1 MHDTL
6 RRLHGGR
13 RASDTTIDHF
23 RLNEAVSQIAFGG
36 RRGRVYRRIV
46 ALTGARPGDCVLD
59 VGCSGGYL
67 ARKLADAVGPAGRVV
82 GVDPSKTA
90 IAYAQRHAGPGM
102 SFTTGA
108 AQDLPLLDS
117 SFDAVT
123 CTLAM
128 HHIPARKRADAF
140 AEMHRVTKPGGRLL
154 VADFDPSR
162 RPVPQ
167 AGRRGRVPGRVLRPA
182 PPPVVR
188 RRHSPGVPAG
198 QRSGAAAGLTAWTR
212 STVPVLS
219 RSVSTTWNPAAL
231 TRGSWRRVKCS
242 PAVRIV
248 IRSRSHWAA

>member
-13 RASDTTIDHF
+13 RASGATLDHF

-46 ALTGARPGDCVLD
+46 ALAGARPGDRVLD
-59 VGCSGGYL
+59 VGCGGGYL

-82 GVDPSKTA
+82 GLDPSKTA

-128 HHIPARKRADAF
+128 HHVPARKRTAAF
-140 AEMHRVTKPGGRLL
+140 AEMYRVTRPGGRLV

-162 RPVPQ
+162 RSLPLH
-167 AGRRGRVPGRVLRPA
+167 PG
-182 PPPVVR
+182 
-188 RRHSPGVPAG
+188 G
-198 QRSGAAAGLTAWTR
+198 QRMRRAAATVGPLEELAAAAGYRVESSGLLPLLRYVVATR
-212 STVPVLS
+212 PALPPVS
-219 RSVSTTWNPAAL
+219 APGPRPA
-231 TRGSWRRVKCS
+231 
-242 PAVRIV
+242 
-248 IRSRSHWAA
+248 

>member
-128 HHIPARKRADAF
+128 HHVPARKRADAF
-140 AEMHRVTKPGGRLL
+140 AEMYRVTRPGGRLL

-162 RPVPQ
+162 WPFPLH
-167 AGRRGRVPGRVLRPA
+167 AG
-182 PPPVVR
+182 
-188 RRHSPGVPAG
+188 G
-198 QRSGAAAGLTAWTR
+198 QRMRRAAATVGPLEELAAAAGYRVESSGRLPLLRYVVATR
-212 STVPVLS
+212 PASPPVS
-219 RSVSTTWNPAAL
+219 APGPRPA
-231 TRGSWRRVKCS
+231 
-242 PAVRIV
+242 
-248 IRSRSHWAA
+248 